1 MTLEYKAIPIHQLGW
16 LYVKLDKEV
25 LDFLWKMINK
35 STKKNFKDN
44 LAGNISESYPIDDD
58 GNYFFK
64 NVLHPLTNRWIND
77 RVPSLIKHTPTVP
90 CAENL
95 EYYLHQF
102 WVNYQNQYEVN
113 PCHDHTG
120 LFSFAIWMKIPYD
133 CKEQNK
139 LPFLDGIREDDKKV
153 GCFEFEYLDMYGD
166 VANTAYRLDPSH
178 EGYMVFFP
186 AKLRHMVYP
195 FYETEEPRISIAGNI
210 WCKTKA

>member
-1 MTLEYKAIPIHQLGW
+1 MALEYKSIPIHQLGW

-25 LDFLWKMINK
+25 VDFLWKMINK

-44 LAGNISESYPIDDD
+44 LAGNISQSYPIDDD

-64 NVLHPLTNRWIND
+64 KVLYPLTNRWITD
-77 RVPSLIKHTPTVP
+77 RSLNKYIPTVP

-95 EYYLHQF
+95 EYYLHQL

-113 PCHDHTG
+113 PCHDHAG

-153 GCFEFEYLDMYGD
+153 GCFEFEYLDMYGN
-166 VANTAYRLDPSH
+166 VVNTAYRLDPSY

>member
-1 MTLEYKAIPIHQLGW
+1 MALEYKSIPIHQLGW

-25 LDFLWKMINK
+25 VDFLWKMINK

-44 LAGNISESYPIDDD
+44 LAGNISQSYPIDDD

-64 NVLHPLTNRWIND
+64 KVLYPLTNRWITD
-77 RVPSLIKHTPTVP
+77 RSLNKHIPTVP

-95 EYYLHQF
+95 EYYLHQL

-113 PCHDHTG
+113 PCHDHAG

-153 GCFEFEYLDMYGD
+153 GCFEFEYLNMYGD
-166 VANTAYRLDPSH
+166 VVNTAYRLDPSY

-195 FYETEEPRISIAGNI
+195 FYETKEPRISIAGNI

>member
-1 MTLEYKAIPIHQLGW
+1 MAFQCKQIPINQLGW
-16 LYVKLDKEV
+16 TYVKLDKEV
-25 LDFLWKMINK
+25 LDFLWKMIDK

-44 LAGNISESYPIDDD
+44 LVGNISKSYSIDDD
-58 GNYFFK
+58 GDYFFNK
-64 NVLHPLTNRWIND
+64 VLFPLACRWAND
-77 RVPSLIKHTPTVP
+77 ESSLLRYTPQVP
-90 CAENL
+90 CSEDL
-95 EYYLHQF
+95 GLSLHQF

-113 PCHDHTG
+113 PCHDHVG

-139 LPFLDGIREDDKKV
+139 LPFLDGIKENDKKV
-153 GCFEFEYLDMYGD
+153 GCFEFEYLNMYGD
-166 VANTAYRLDPSH
+166 VINTAYRLDSSY

-195 FYETEEPRISIAGNI
+195 FYETKEPRISIAGNI

>member
-1 MTLEYKAIPIHQLGW
+1 MALEYKSIPIHQLGW

-25 LDFLWKMINK
+25 VDFLWKMINK

-44 LAGNISESYPIDDD
+44 LAGNISQSYPIDDD

-64 NVLHPLTNRWIND
+64 KVLYPLTNRWITD
-77 RVPSLIKHTPTVP
+77 RSLNKHIPTVP

-95 EYYLHQF
+95 EYYLHQL

-113 PCHDHTG
+113 PCHDHAG

-153 GCFEFEYLDMYGD
+153 GCFEFEYLNMYGD
-166 VANTAYRLDPSH
+166 VVNTAYRLDPSY

-195 FYETEEPRISIAGNI
+195 FYETEEPRISISGNI

>member
-1 MTLEYKAIPIHQLGW
+1 MALEYKSIPIHQLGW

-25 LDFLWKMINK
+25 VDFLWKMINK

-44 LAGNISESYPIDDD
+44 LAGNISQSYPIDDD

-64 NVLHPLTNRWIND
+64 KVLYPLTNRWITD
-77 RVPSLIKHTPTVP
+77 RSLNKHIPTVP

-95 EYYLHQF
+95 EYYLHQL

-113 PCHDHTG
+113 PCHDHAG

-139 LPFLDGIREDDKKV
+139 LPFLDGIREDDNKV
-153 GCFEFEYLDMYGD
+153 GCFEFEYLNMYGD
-166 VANTAYRLDPSH
+166 VVNTAYRLDPSY

-195 FYETEEPRISIAGNI
+195 FYETKEPRISIAGNI

>member
-1 MTLEYKAIPIHQLGW
+1 MTFQYKQIPINQLGW

-35 STKKNFKDN
+35 STKENMKSN
-44 LAGNISESYPIDDD
+44 LAGNISKSYSLEDDE
-58 GNYFFK
+58 NYFFK
-64 NVLHPLTNRWIND
+64 NVLLPLTNHWVNNNGTF
-77 RVPSLIKHTPTVP
+77 SAVP

-95 EYYLHQF
+95 DYYLHQF

-113 PCHDHTG
+113 PCHDHAG

-153 GCFEFEYLDMYGD
+153 GCFEFQHLDMYGD
-166 VANTAYRLDPSH
+166 VVNTAYRLDPSY

-195 FYETEEPRISIAGNI
+195 FYETNEPRISIAGNI